1 MDTKAQLG
9 LRIKAYRKQANL
21 SQAELAEKIGKSDDA
36 LSNIERGKSLP
47 SFEMIELLSKA
58 LNIPL
63 RDFFDFDVRPSSS
76 RHAQL
81 MEELTA
87 IGRVLSVDDLE
98 LAVTQLKAIRDRK
111 R

>member
-9 LRIKAYRKQANL
+9 LRIRAYRKQANL
-21 SQAELAEKIGKSDDA
+21 SQAELAERIGKSDDA

-47 SFEMIELLSKA
+47 SFEMIELLSKT

-98 LAVTQLKAIRDRK
+98 LAVVQIKAIKDRTK
-111 R
+111 